1 MLSPTRIGLAMLS
14 CQRLT
19 GEVRQHLPGR
29 ALLPPRPLLNSEE
42 DVIIQ
47 ANCGAHARDANA
59 YSGTPILEPAASGP
73 EQTLLLGSK
82 VVFTRDRESGRVLPD
97 AVALAG

>member
-59 YSGTPILEPAASGP
+59 YSGTPILEPAAVAWND
-73 EQTLLLGSK
+73 ELH
-82 VVFTRDRESGRVLPD
+82 DRWSSGREPRWPVTD
-97 AVALAG
+97 EGSR